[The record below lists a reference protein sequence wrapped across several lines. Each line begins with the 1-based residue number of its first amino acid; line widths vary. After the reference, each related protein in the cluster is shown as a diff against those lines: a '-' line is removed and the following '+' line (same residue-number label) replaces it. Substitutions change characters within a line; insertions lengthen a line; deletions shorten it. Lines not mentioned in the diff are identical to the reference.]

1 MNDLTNIENINNFN
15 KLINESNQLCKDCE
29 KLILEDAKNR
39 INIENSKNKII
50 NLSGLNMS
58 NLNISDMPINPNN
71 TYQNILA
78 SNYRNNVLN
87 NDNSI
92 ILSSSL
98 FNRTL
103 NDSLG
108 LNNINNQ
115 NRNLFGINNISN
127 IIPTTPRRDNSL
139 FSNNLL
145 NNSNILCS
153 NVAGYKVNR
162 TNIYQ

>member
-1 MNDLTNIENINNFN
+1 
-15 KLINESNQLCKDCE
+15 
-29 KLILEDAKNR
+29 
-39 INIENSKNKII
+39 
-50 NLSGLNMS
+50 MS

-139 FSNNLL
+139 FSNTLL
-145 NNSNILCS
+145 NNSNILSS
-153 NVAGYKVNR
+153 NMANYKVNR